1 MALAQVGLGNITH
14 VAANGTT
21 AVYTVGAGKTAYV
34 RALEIHNLDAN
45 SDAIVQI
52 HVVPNNGGSA
62 GTASSATRI
71 ARLGISTEDTYFF
84 ENAYPITL
92 PSNGDTIQIQNEG
105 SYAVNV
111 LVLGDKEA

>member
-62 GTASSATRI
+62 GSKPSCRISDGFNFSGTTTTTTTNPNTTTTTTTVPPGVRTIFTR
-71 ARLGISTEDTYFF
+71 F
-84 ENAYPITL
+84 YPIVT
-92 PSNGDTIQIQNEG
+92 NN
-105 SYAVNV
+105 
-111 LVLGDKEA
+111 